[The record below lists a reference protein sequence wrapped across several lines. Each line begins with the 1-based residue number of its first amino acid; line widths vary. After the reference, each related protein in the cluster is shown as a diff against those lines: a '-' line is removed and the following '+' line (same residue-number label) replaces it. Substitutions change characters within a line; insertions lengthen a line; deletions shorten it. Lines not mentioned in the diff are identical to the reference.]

1 MKHWW
6 CMGCQAEVK
15 LSKHGRCEVCDS
27 EAVDLLPSEAD
38 STPMV
43 GTRSCAEIS
52 DYECDLNT

>member
-27 EAVDLLPSEAD
+27 EAVDMLPAEAESNGSFSMTSEEPETA
-38 STPMV
+38 PA
-43 GTRSCAEIS
+43 GR
-52 DYECDLNT
+52 

>member
-38 STPMV
+38 SNSPLSMTSEETETAPA
-43 GTRSCAEIS
+43 CH
-52 DYECDLNT
+52 